1 MRSMLPVPM
10 VVSPP
15 RRRRTVA
22 VGRCRFVLLRLH
34 PPSNDRVFD
43 NNEDG
48 AKDDDDDEDAAM
60 IDTIVKQ
67 CSRNNISCLGWLRM
81 ISLGGRPQQVFRS
94 KVDKGNESL
103 DKVAE
108 TSTYS

>member
-1 MRSMLPVPM
+1 
-10 VVSPP
+10 
-15 RRRRTVA
+15 
-22 VGRCRFVLLRLH
+22 
-34 PPSNDRVFD
+34 VFD

-48 AKDDDDDEDAAM
+48 AKDDDDEDAAM